1 VFYNELRICSH
12 ARLRGKPGQYHT
24 IPEHMPE
31 QHQKYL
37 AWNAARFITWAQS
50 IGSNTEAVINAI
62 LTCHKIEQQG
72 YRACMGVL
80 KLADRYGA
88 ERLEVACQRALTYTP
103 SPTYKNIDSILK
115 SGQDRSI
122 LGSELLSN

>member
-1 VFYNELRICSH
+1 
-12 ARLRGKPGQYHT
+12 
-24 IPEHMPE
+24 
-31 QHQKYL
+31 
-37 AWNAARFITWAQS
+37 
-50 IGSNTEAVINAI
+50 
-62 LTCHKIEQQG
+62 
-72 YRACMGVL
+72 MGVL

-122 LGSELLSN
+122 LGSEPPKQTENIHAFIRGADYYRRNK